1 MDRRTSPRNLG
12 ARGEAIAARFL
23 TDRGCRILGR
33 NVRVGPDEIDLVV
46 SDGAVVVAVEVKCTT
61 NGDDPV
67 LAVDD
72 EKFAHLE
79 RAVFGY
85 PRRIGRIDIVAIE
98 LGSSGATIRWLRNV
112 D

>member
-1 MDRRTSPRNLG
+1 MDGRTSARELG
-12 ARGEAIAARFL
+12 SRGEAIAARFL
-23 TDRGCRILGR
+23 RDRDCRILGQ
-33 NVRVGPDEIDLVV
+33 NVRVGSDEIDLVIA
-46 SDGAVVVAVEVKCTT
+46 DGAVVAAVEVKCTT

-85 PRRIGRIDIVAIE
+85 PGRIARIDIVAIE
-98 LGSSGATIRWLRNV
+98 LDDSAATIRWLRNV

>member
-1 MDRRTSPRNLG
+1 MDRRTSPRDLG
-12 ARGEAIAARFL
+12 AKGEAIAARFL
-23 TDRGCRILGR
+23 RDRGCRIIDR

-46 SDGAVVVAVEVKCTT
+46 RDGRVVVAVEVKCTT

-79 RAVFGY
+79 RAVYGY
-85 PRRIGRIDIVAIE
+85 PRRIGRIDIVAVE
-98 LGSSGATIRWLRNV
+98 LGSAGATIRWLR
-112 D
+112 DID